1 MVKKV
6 AVILLNHPPIH
17 TKDKEE
23 QGNKEEDLTRKPVDA
38 TQLTKKDKNFN
49 KTKGLEGL
57 VFHHYSSKFKQSYMT
72 LENRKK
78 SLQLWGLALSSR
90 YQSLYIL

>member
-6 AVILLNHPPIH
+6 TVILLNHPPIH

-49 KTKGLEGL
+49 KTKGLEVGL
-57 VFHHYSSKFKQSYMT
+57 HHNSSKFKQSYMT